1 MQKSAAMFLIVW
13 ASSVGVAGAQEQL
26 RAGWSAGPVVGKL
39 GTHASISVPDGYLFL
54 DASATRRFLEENQ
67 NIPDGD
73 ELGTLIRILP
83 NDEHWFA
90 VFSYEDT
97 GHIDNSERDSLDA
110 DALMKSMKEGNLRA
124 NEGRKQRGWAPLVL
138 IDWHQR
144 PYYDKTTDNL
154 TWATLLASD
163 DGSTINHSVRLLGR
177 TGLVSAQ
184 VVAGPGEIEIATTEF
199 NEVLKGYAFNE
210 GKRYA
215 EFRQGDK
222 LAGYGLAAL
231 IAGGAGAAAVKTG
244 FLQKMWKGLILGLIA
259 AVGAIKKLF
268 SSLGRRG
275 GQADPVDASAGRA
288 E

>member
-1 MQKSAAMFLIVW
+1 MLLVLW
-13 ASSVGVAGAQEQL
+13 TSSVGAAAAQEQL
-26 RAGWSAGPVVGKL
+26 PAGWSAGPTVGKL
-39 GTHASISVPDGYLFL
+39 GTQAAVTVPEGYLFL
-54 DASATRRFLEENQ
+54 NASATKRFLEENQ

-110 DALMKSMKEGNLRA
+110 DGLMQSMKEGNLRA
-124 NEGRKQRGWAPLVL
+124 NEERKQRGWAPLVL
-138 IDWHQR
+138 VDWHQR
-144 PYYDKTTDNL
+144 PYYDKATDNL

-177 TGLVSAQ
+177 TGLMSAQ
-184 VVAGPGEIEIATTEF
+184 VVAGPGEIGVATTEF
-199 NEVLKGYAFNE
+199 NEVLKSYSFNE
-210 GKRYA
+210 GHRYA
-215 EFRQGDK
+215 EFRPGDK

-244 FLQKMWKGLILGLIA
+244 FLQKMWKALVLGFIA
-259 AVGAIKKLF
+259 LVGAIKKLF

-275 GQADPVDASAGRA
+275 EEAQPVAASAGRT